1 MDQSKN
7 DIKLGRFIS
16 LVLRH
21 EPSAAGIVLDE
32 NGWADVA
39 QFIEGVNR
47 SGRSLDMESL
57 ERIVRENNKSR
68 YSFNEDRT
76 RIRANQG
83 HSVTVDVE
91 LVARVP
97 PNVLYHGTAS
107 RFLPSILQG
116 GLMPRGRQHVHL
128 SADTDTAENV
138 GSRHGKPVVLAV
150 DAVAMARDG
159 HTFWLSENGVWLCLA
174 VPRQYLGL

>member
-1 MDQSKN
+1 MDQSNN
-7 DIKLGRFIS
+7 DIRLGRFIS

-39 QFIEGVNR
+39 QLIEGVNR
-47 SGRSLDMESL
+47 SGRSLDRETL

-68 YSFNEDRT
+68 YSFSEDRT

-97 PNVLYHGTAS
+97 PDVLYHGTAS
-107 RFLPSILQG
+107 RFLPSILQD
-116 GLMPRGRQHVHL
+116 GLMPRGR
-128 SADTDTAENV
+128 
-138 GSRHGKPVVLAV
+138 
-150 DAVAMARDG
+150 
-159 HTFWLSENGVWLCLA
+159 
-174 VPRQYLGL
+174 